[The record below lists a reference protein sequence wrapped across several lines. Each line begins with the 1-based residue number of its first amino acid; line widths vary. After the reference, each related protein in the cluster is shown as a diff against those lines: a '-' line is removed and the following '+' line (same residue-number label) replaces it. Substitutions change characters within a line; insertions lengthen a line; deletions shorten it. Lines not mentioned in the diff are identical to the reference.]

1 MSLILSWVLF
11 PLVIAAIGAGWG
23 AIVERGAGVLLDD
36 ALLLPLGLAAVLV
49 VAGTLTAFAVSAPA
63 AVPVVA
69 VGTVAGLLLAWTGR
83 RRLGRWP
90 LLAAIGVLLAYGAP
104 VLLSGQATFLGFI
117 RLDDTAT
124 WFNVIDHVF
133 SHARFLG
140 NEPPST
146 YSLVYTGD
154 VGPTYPLGAFML
166 PGVAR
171 ALTGIDIAWVF
182 QPYLAC
188 CAAAVAL
195 CLYALMAPLIASPRM
210 RALLVFLAAQS
221 ALLYGYS
228 LWGGIKELTAAF
240 LLVLGAAL
248 AAAIARRRPAR
259 PRELLPLTI
268 AAGALIQTLGVG
280 AAGWVAPALVL
291 VAVAW
296 FSRGRREE
304 GEGEGK
310 GQGLWPSVRSIAW
323 LAGLTAA
330 FVVPVWVVLG
340 EDLTST
346 GGGTTFSTLFSSGQS
361 AAVRLGNL
369 IHPLSAFQLAGI
381 WPVGDF
387 RVTAPAVPSVLW
399 IGLALIAAATGLF
412 LSARRRQ
419 FGLVF
424 YVAVAV
430 IGCGVIYLAGA
441 TPWVVGKTLAISSPA
456 LLAAA
461 LTGGGMLWSMR
472 ARYRLAGIAGVL
484 VVAALA
490 GGVLWSNALAYH
502 DVPLAPRA
510 RLAELQQIGKLVAG
524 KGPTFVNEYE
534 VYADRHFLRE
544 GAPVEP
550 AEYRPVALALRSGV
564 ALTKSAWADIDSFGL
579 STIEP
584 YRSIVTARSPAESRP
599 PSIYRLIWQGS
610 YYQLWQRP
618 AHPTTS
624 ILEHIPL
631 GESNALPYCGAAEG
645 GASEPECSVD
655 PVAIPSCA
663 LVRGLGRRALAEHA
677 RLLAY
682 QRAAP
687 IVARGDETLW
697 PGAWVHNL
705 QAHTLTPKTPGD
717 AVTHIALAVSQRYEL
732 WLGGSFARGFEVSVD
747 GRRVGTVSD
756 ELSAF
761 GGYVH
766 VADLPL
772 QAGVHTFTLTYP
784 HAGLAPGSANN
795 EFTSL
800 SAIALQPQSPPSEA
814 IEVAPRQ
821 AARLCGRSLD
831 WIEIVARVA

>member
-23 AIVERGAGVLLDD
+23 AIVERGAGSLLDD
-36 ALLLPLGLAAVLV
+36 ALLLPLGLAAVIV
-49 VAGTLTAFAVSAPA
+49 VAGTLTAFAATAPA
-63 AVPVVA
+63 AVPIVA

-83 RRLGRWP
+83 RRRLGRWP
-90 LLAAIGVLLAYGAP
+90 LLAAVGVLLAYGAP

-124 WFNVIDHVF
+124 WFNVIDHVI
-133 SHARFLG
+133 SHARSVG
-140 NEPPST
+140 GEPSST

-195 CLYALMAPLIASPRM
+195 CLYALIEPLIAPVRM
-210 RALLVFLAAQS
+210 RALLAFLAAQS

-259 PRELLPLTI
+259 PRELLPLTV

-296 FSRGRREE
+296 WSRGRREE
-304 GEGEGK
+304 GEGV
-310 GQGLWPSVRSIAW
+310 WPSVRSIAW
-323 LAGLTAA
+323 LAALTAA

-361 AAVRLGNL
+361 THVKLGNL

-387 RVTAPAVPSVLW
+387 RLTAPALPSALW
-399 IGLALIAAATGLF
+399 IGLALIAAAAGLF

-424 YVAVAV
+424 YVAVAL

-461 LTGGGMLWSMR
+461 LSSGGMLWSMR
-472 ARYRLAGIAGVL
+472 ARHRVAGIAGVL

-510 RLAELQQIGKLVAG
+510 RLAELQHIGGLVAG

-550 AEYRPVALALRSGV
+550 AEYRMVTLALRDGV
-564 ALTKSAWADIDSFGL
+564 ALTKSAWADLDSFPL
-579 STIEP
+579 STLEP
-584 YRSIVTARSPAESRP
+584 YRSIVTPRSPAESRP

-618 AHPTTS
+618 AHPTTR
-624 ILEHIPL
+624 ILEHVPL
-631 GESNALPYCGAAEG
+631 GESNALPYCGVTEG
-645 GASEPECSVD
+645 GQSEPECSVD

-663 LVRGLGRRALAEHA
+663 LVRGLGRRALAGHA

-687 IVARGDETLW
+687 IVARGDQTLW
-697 PGAWVHNL
+697 PGAWIHNL
-705 QAHTLTPKTPGD
+705 QAHTLTPKTPGA
-717 AVTHIALAVSQRYEL
+717 AVTHIALAVSRRYEL
-732 WLGGSFARGFEVSVD
+732 WLGGSFARGFQVSVD
-747 GRRVGTVSD
+747 GRRVGTVKD

-766 VADLPL
+766 VADLL
-772 QAGVHTFTLTYP
+772 LAAGVHTFTLTYP
-784 HAGLAPGSANN
+784 HADLTPGSANN

-800 SAIALQPQSPPSEA
+800 SAIALQPQSPASEE

-821 AARLCGRSLD
+821 AAKLCGRPLD
-831 WIEIVARVA
+831 WIEIVARVG